1 MKKFILPLFL
11 LVFLLN
17 FQVVSVSA
25 QSNNAKTQAR
35 TEAREKIKEKIEA
48 KLKETKDKLASKAAL
63 KKEKLAEVKL
73 KVCERK
79 RDAIIRR
86 STKLAERAQRQL
98 TNFEQKANRV
108 EDFYNNRLVPKGV
121 VLDNYSDLL
130 ADIEAKKQVVNE
142 ATTSA
147 KTAAENF
154 DCSGEDPRGQL
165 TNYRIDMQNAIK
177 ALKDY
182 RTSIKNLIVAVRTAA
197 AKIASGSATATP
209 SAGN

>member
-1 MKKFILPLFL
+1 MKKLLLPITLLAIL
-11 LVFLLN
+11 LVS
-17 FQVVSVSA
+17 QIGIVSA
-25 QSNNAKTQAR
+25 ESNSNSSAR
-35 TEAREKIKEKIEA
+35 AAAREKIKAKIEA
-48 KLKETKDKLASKAAL
+48 KLKETKENQASKAAL
-63 KKEKLAEVKL
+63 KQEKLAEVKL

-79 RDAIIRR
+79 RDSIVRR

-108 EDFYNNRLVPKGV
+108 EDFYNNRLVPKGIT
-121 VLDNYSDLL
+121 LDNYDDLL

-147 KTAAENF
+147 KTSAENF
-154 DCSGEDPRGQL
+154 DCSSDDPKGQL

-177 ALKDY
+177 ALKEY

-197 AKIASGSATATP
+197 AKLATTSATATD
-209 SAGN
+209 SANN